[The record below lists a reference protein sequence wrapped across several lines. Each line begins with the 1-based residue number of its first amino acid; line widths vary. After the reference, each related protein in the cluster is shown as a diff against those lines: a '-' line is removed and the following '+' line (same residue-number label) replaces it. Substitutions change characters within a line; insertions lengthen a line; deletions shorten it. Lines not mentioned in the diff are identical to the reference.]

1 MKLRKKEH
9 NGFMMQLCRFFIL
22 CVLAIIV
29 ISSEVVSAYVI
40 ATYGGN
46 PIDWT
51 YQVNPMGEDYLVNEN
66 CADCNGE
73 AVAIR
78 NAANTWNNA
87 GAKFTLSYGGATNIA
102 NAPGSAAAD
111 GINSINWSSNFPT
124 GSTTLA
130 ETTYWYSIPSGDI
143 TECDCVFNA
152 NKTWSTAAVT
162 PPGQF
167 DVETVMLHEF
177 GHYLSLEHSSA
188 PAVMQPNVSSG
199 TQRRVLT
206 ADDING
212 IIAIYGP
219 STGGLTLAQALDN
232 TRLTFSM
239 GGNADWFPETGTWY
253 YGGSAAQSGVITD
266 SQSSTL
272 QTTVVGP
279 GTIIFYW
286 RVSSEPNYDYLNVY
300 LDATRLDRISGIQAW
315 APKTVSVP
323 AGIHSI
329 KWTYSKDSSV
339 SGGSDCGWVDKV
351 VYSRGTAAGTL
362 MLLLQ

>member
-1 MKLRKKEH
+1 MKV
-9 NGFMMQLCRFFIL
+9 CRFFIT
-22 CVLAIIV
+22 CVLAIV
-29 ISSEVVSAYVI
+29 ILSSEVVFAYVI
-40 ATYGGN
+40 DTYNGD

-51 YQVNPMGEDYLVNEN
+51 YQANPMGEDYLVNEN
-66 CADCNGE
+66 CTDCNGE

-87 GAKFTLSYGGATNIA
+87 GAKFIFSYGGATNIT
-102 NAPGSAAAD
+102 NTTGSAAD
-111 GINSINWSSNFPT
+111 GINSINWSTNFPS

-130 ETTYWYSIPSGDI
+130 QTTYWYSIPSGNI

-177 GHYLSLEHSSA
+177 GHYLSLDHSSV
-188 PAVMQPNVSSG
+188 PAVMQPSVSSG

-219 STGGLTLAQALDN
+219 STAGLTLAQALDN
-232 TRLTFSM
+232 TVLTFSM
-239 GGNADWFPETGTWY
+239 GGNASWFPETGTWY
-253 YGGSAAQSGVITD
+253 YGGSAAQSGVITG

-279 GTIIFYW
+279 GNITFYW
-286 RVSSEPNYDYLNVY
+286 RVSSEQNYDYLNVY

-339 SGGSDCGWVDKV
+339 SEGSDCGWVDKV
-351 VYSRGTAAGTL
+351 VYSRGATAGTL

>member
-1 MKLRKKEH
+1 MKVY
-9 NGFMMQLCRFFIL
+9 RFFIT
-22 CVLAIIV
+22 CVLV
-29 ISSEVVSAYVI
+29 ILILSTEFVFAYVI
-40 ATYGGN
+40 DTYNGD

-51 YQVNPMGEDYLVNEN
+51 YKANPMGEDYLVNDN

-87 GAKFTLSYGGATNIA
+87 GAKFTFSYGGATNIT
-102 NAPGSAAAD
+102 NTTGSAAD
-111 GINSINWSSNFPT
+111 KINSINWSTDFPS

-130 ETTYWYSIPSGDI
+130 QTTYWYSIPSGNI

-177 GHYLSLEHSSA
+177 GHYLSLDHSSA
-188 PAVMQPNVSSG
+188 PAVMQPSVSSG
-199 TQRRVLT
+199 TQRRVLA

-219 STGGLTLAQALDN
+219 SSGGLTLPQALDN
-232 TRLTFSM
+232 TVLTFSM
-239 GGNADWFPETGTWY
+239 GGNANWFPETGTWY

-279 GTIIFYW
+279 GKITFYW
-286 RVSSEPNYDYLNVY
+286 RVSSEQNYDYLKVY
-300 LDATRLDRISGIQAW
+300 LDATQLDRISGIQAW

-323 AGIHSI
+323 AGLHSI

-339 SGGSDCGWVDKV
+339 NEGSDCGWVDKV
-351 VYSRGTAAGTL
+351 VYSRNATAGTL